1 MEEYMREMSPE
12 ELGAVCSNLSKTC
25 AKQMRQEEADL
36 FGKLSAYYGK
46 QVPGK
51 ETQKPRDEQ
60 TESSLIALA
69 ALIEQDLKVGYAE
82 ANKAIQDEGD
92 RGAKRSLVW
101 GEKATKFLKSLLGR
115 YEKQGNALLENTSVF
130 VCDICGFVYVGEQPP
145 EVCPVCKVPS
155 FKILPIRK
163 EAI

>member
-1 MEEYMREMSPE
+1 MEEDMREMSPE
-12 ELGAVCSNLSKTC
+12 ELGAVCSNLSKTS
-25 AKQMRQEEADL
+25 AKQMRPEEADL

-46 QVPGK
+46 QASKQTQRTEK
-51 ETQKPRDEQ
+51 EQAA
-60 TESSLIALA
+60 SSFKALA
-69 ALIEQDLKVGYAE
+69 TLIEQDLTQGYALTS
-82 ANKAIQDEGD
+82 KAIQTEQD
-92 RGAKRSLVW
+92 RGAQRSLVW
-101 GEKATKFLKSLLGR
+101 GEKVTKLLKSLLTR

-155 FKILPIRK
+155 FKILPVRK

>member
-1 MEEYMREMSPE
+1 MEADMRKLSSE

-25 AKQMRQEEADL
+25 AKQMRLEEADL

-46 QVPGK
+46 QTPK
-51 ETQKPRDEQ
+51 QETRDHNEQ
-60 TESSLIALA
+60 STRSFKDLA
-69 ALIEQDLKVGYAE
+69 ALIGQDLIQGYAD
-82 ANKAIQDEGD
+82 ANNAIKDEGD
-92 RGAKRSLVW
+92 RGAQRSLVW

-145 EVCPVCKVPS
+145 EVCPVCKVPA
-155 FKILPIRK
+155 FKILPVRK
-163 EAI
+163 EAL